1 MTTTLLKKLRE
12 EAGLSQGAV
21 AKELSLSRP
30 TYISLE
36 HGKRELTLREAS
48 EIARMFNLSLEE
60 IVSGK
65 QRADIDLPEIKTT
78 TPEIDIRISVPQQHI
93 DKFKQVLLYVL
104 GKTAGKPNIGM
115 TALYKLLYFIDFDYY
130 EKYEE
135 QLMGLTYI
143 KNHYGPTPREFV
155 KVVEQMKG
163 NEELEE
169 VVSKHFQY
177 EQKKFLPHKD
187 PDLNKLT
194 ARELEMVDSVLA
206 RYGDMTATQL
216 TSISHED
223 TPWAVAD
230 DGANID
236 YEHVFYRPEKLSV
249 REYDPL

>member
-1 MTTTLLKKLRE
+1 MTKTTTDVRELRQ
-12 EAGLSQGAV
+12 AHRMSQGYLAQ
-21 AKELSLSRP
+21 KLGISRP
-30 TYISLE
+30 TLVRIE
-36 HGKRELTLREAS
+36 KGERPLTLIEDARIRDLFG
-48 EIARMFNLSLEE
+48 IAQKGTA
-60 IVSGK
+60 VTSG
-65 QRADIDLPEIKTT
+65 
-78 TPEIDIRISVPQQHI
+78 DIRISVPQKNI
-93 DKFKQVLLYVL
+93 EKFKQVLLYVL

-155 KVVEQMKG
+155 KVVEQMKKG
-163 NEELEE
+163 GDLEE
-169 VVSKHFQY
+169 VQSTHFQY
-177 EQKKFLPHKD
+177 EQRKFLPHKE
-187 PDLNKLT
+187 PDLTKLT
-194 ARELEMVDSVLA
+194 AQELEMVDSVLA

-223 TPWAVAD
+223 TPWTVAD
-230 DGANID
+230 DGEDVD